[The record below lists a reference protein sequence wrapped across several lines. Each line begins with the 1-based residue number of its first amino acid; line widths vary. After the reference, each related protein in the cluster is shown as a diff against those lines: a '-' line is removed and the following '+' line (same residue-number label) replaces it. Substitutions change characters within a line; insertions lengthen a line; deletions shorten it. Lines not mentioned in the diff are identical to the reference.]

1 MYLALRAHQQAN
13 PGRVPF
19 IYRFDGRRSFETLL
33 DGSSVAASW
42 LLRWLASSRLQVQM
56 LLIVLGTLFVAAAA
70 RGGWLDGAG
79 HLTTVDPAFALL
91 WLVGGVCAVA
101 AAYPGQVP
109 PLASLALAGGAGLVT
124 CLTFVW
130 FSRPTWR

>member
-1 MYLALRAHQQAN
+1 M
-13 PGRVPF
+13 
-19 IYRFDGRRSFETLL
+19 
-33 DGSSVAASW
+33 AASW
-42 LLRWLASSRLQVQM
+42 LLRWLARLQVQM
-56 LLIVLGTLFVAAAA
+56 LLIVLGTLFVAWLPLRA
-70 RGGWLDGAG
+70 GGWLDGAG

-101 AAYPGQVP
+101 AAYQAKYHR
-109 PLASLALAGGAGLVT
+109 LASLALAGGAGLVT